1 MHDDQKPYDQFDIDN
16 IKRTIDEQAQ
26 EGSPLYFEVK
36 VDDKVVIHA
45 TNNPERFDSLYNF
58 INEKSKTLVIS
69 VFVTA
74 ERGKKDF
81 YRFLLNGTP
90 PEKTLEGLPDV
101 DKIVNDK
108 MQTFKDQ
115 TAMERL
121 QEKLMETK
129 QRLEEAEAYSDS
141 LQAQLEAL
149 RAQPNHFG
157 GLDLGKLA
165 GSAVKEIAL
174 HYPKVLEKV
183 PVLNGIAKVIQDDEQ
198 TRPHTENPSFEG
210 EVSFKAKNSS
220 SSEPKEDSEMNE
232 NIAFAKQLGQFISEN
247 FEEEQIATL
256 AAVIE
261 ALGEDT
267 SQLIPVAELLNI
279 NVGKG

>member
-1 MHDDQKPYDQFDIDN
+1 MHIEKPYEQFEVDN
-16 IKRTIDEQAQ
+16 IKRMLEERANDDT
-26 EGSPLYFEVK
+26 PLFFDVK
-36 VDDKVVIHA
+36 VDDYLVIHA
-45 TNNPERFDSLYNF
+45 TNKLERFDSLYNF
-58 INEKSKTLVIS
+58 INEKSKILTIS
-69 VFVTA
+69 IFSNP
-74 ERGKKDF
+74 
-81 YRFLLNGTP
+81 NGGP
-90 PEKTLEGLPDV
+90 RVYHIFFMNGLPAEKTLNGKEEL
-101 DKIVNDK
+101 DKIVSDK
-108 MQTFKDQ
+108 IQSFKDQ

-121 QEKLMETK
+121 QEKLVETQ

-183 PVLNGIAKVIQDDEQ
+183 PVLNGIARVIQEDDQ
-198 TRPHTENPSFEG
+198 VRPKVDNPSFEG

-220 SSEPKEDSEMNE
+220 PGESKEDSEMNE

-247 FEEEQIATL
+247 FEEEQIPTL

-267 SQLIPVAELLNI
+267 SQLIPVAQLLNI